1 MKKFHKQ
8 TNNNNEQSAE
18 RVKSGTRPRPHDHLH
33 QKRTQILTD
42 IKGSF
47 QSLDIG
53 CNPRDT
59 VDAHLLHPTSLYLL
73 HTLAHDT
80 NAVPE
85 GGNTTLPKLFDGT
98 NRFLLANNS

>member
-8 TNNNNEQSAE
+8 TNDNEE
-18 RVKSGTRPRPHDHLH
+18 RSSCRFSQHKGKH
-33 QKRTQILTD
+33 QTQILTD

-73 HTLAHDT
+73 HTLAHY
-80 NAVPE
+80 VSLPL
-85 GGNTTLPKLFDGT
+85 GPGNLRIPKQPHAT
-98 NRFLLANNS
+98 